1 MMREKVIIKK
11 VNTTDLDKFK
21 NEIKE
26 LIKQVWLVSFPNF
39 KLEQDFLEERLS
51 KIRQYLENDEGIIVG
66 AFENNTIIGYIWFFK
81 TDSKRLH
88 INEFVVSNRF
98 RGEGIGTMLMAEVY
112 KVAEKFGINQIELK
126 VSDSNKNAVEF
137 YQHKN
142 FEIERYLLVKKIND

>member
-126 VSDSNKNAVEF
+126 VSDSNKNAIEF
-137 YQHKN
+137 YQHKD

>member
-21 NEIKE
+21 NELKE

-39 KLEQDFLEERLS
+39 KLDQDFLEERLS

-126 VSDSNKNAVEF
+126 VSESNKNAVEF

>member
-1 MMREKVIIKK
+1 MREKVIIKK

-126 VSDSNKNAVEF
+126 VSDSNKNAIEF
-137 YQHKN
+137 YQHKD

>member
-39 KLEQDFLEERLS
+39 KLDQDFLEERLS
-51 KIRQYLENDEGIIVG
+51 KIRQYLENDEGIIIG

-81 TDSKRLH
+81 TDSNRLH

-126 VSDSNKNAVEF
+126 VSNSNKNAVEF